1 MTSHVNL
8 EATGFVVHLV
18 TAWVG
23 TWELACFSEVSP
35 IVREEGTEGDEG
47 FLTAWELT
55 LVGPLWR
62 KVDPLVIGEARGAA
76 ELVVAHLADKRVV
89 LLVHFDVSLQVVDRG
104 EPAAAA
110 FKLAAMRPLL
120 IVGLKVAL
128 QFVGGGEGPAAAFH
142 LALIGPR
149 FSGVV

>member
-47 FLTAWELT
+47 FLTACTEEDSICE
-55 LVGPLWR
+55 V
-62 KVDPLVIGEARGAA
+62 KYSAF
-76 ELVVAHLADKRVV
+76 
-89 LLVHFDVSLQVVDRG
+89 LLYF
-104 EPAAAA
+104 
-110 FKLAAMRPLL
+110 
-120 IVGLKVAL
+120 
-128 QFVGGGEGPAAAFH
+128 
-142 LALIGPR
+142 
-149 FSGVV
+149 